1 MMRKVG
7 RCEPRRILDLQSY
20 KFSGIVVGYKCR
32 LRAAWLL
39 STLVPAL
46 GFAQIPTPAQE
57 PRPDSLHQSI
67 ADTVVVAARAAF
79 LPPPIGFRM
88 DSAATSANL
97 FQDLIHLASQTVPVI
112 PLLAGEAGQPR
123 YWAVGDLPPRAVQ
136 IVIDQI
142 PWIPGVYGT
151 VDLTGLPESHVQI
164 LEAGERRVGE
174 MPLPHLV
181 HLASDS
187 LNFNMPFSRIEY
199 AKGPFGADAVR
210 FQFGRALGKR
220 LAAYL
225 NSAFS
230 NSDGQFA
237 DRPYDGHKA
246 NLQLDYFLNRN
257 WKLRYRHLNSRNEAG
272 IGAPFFPEEWP
283 GITNAFH
290 KEERLYHGLELV
302 SSENL
307 RLRGF
312 LWQVKEEL
320 NDPARRNR
328 HRLLD
333 GGADLQW
340 QKQTE
345 KWAVQLNFGAG
356 LEAIKSTSIDD
367 RDRFYERVSTT
378 FGWRI
383 APRTWLQLGG
393 QANYKTDWPIGAAL
407 QAELIR
413 QSSPSLTWRLGGS
426 LWKIPPAL
434 GERDNA
440 LPYLAM
446 NRDLQPATLQRGE
459 IAMKWRR
466 QNLNLQIHLNASV
479 WNDRFFFQANSLR
492 TSGALFNST
501 RSKSVVAAQIDLNWE
516 LQPRWHV
523 GVIAAQPLNGL
534 PRDFWFWHQPEGYGR
549 VYVETLQNLF
559 GGDLEILPRLAGRSI
574 GKRYSPSFATDTVKL
589 LDHDLSKTTVLD
601 FQIRLRHGDG
611 ALLFSWENVLNQQFD
626 WRFGVPAVG
635 RYLRWGFWW
644 NFLN

>member
-7 RCEPRRILDLQSY
+7 RREPRRIVNPLPL
-20 KFSGIVVGYKCR
+20 KFLGIFPDSKYR
-32 LRAAWLL
+32 LRVALLL
-39 STLVPAL
+39 SALVPAL

-57 PRPDSLHQSI
+57 SRPDSLHQNI
-67 ADTVVVAARAAF
+67 ADTVVAADRAAF
-79 LPPPIGFRM
+79 LQPPIGFRM
-88 DSAATSANL
+88 DSAATSTHL
-97 FQDLIHLASQTVPVI
+97 FQDFIHLVGQTVPVI
-112 PLLAGEAGQPR
+112 PLITGEVGQPR

-136 IVIDQI
+136 IMIDEI

-151 VDLTGLPESHVQI
+151 VDLTGLPEAHVQI
-164 LEAGERRVGE
+164 LETGERRVSE
-174 MPLPHLV
+174 TLAPDVV
-181 HLASDS
+181 HLANDS
-187 LNFNMPFSRIEY
+187 LNFNTPFSRIEY

-225 NSAFS
+225 NSTFS

-246 NLQLDYFLNRN
+246 SLQLDYFLNRN

-272 IGAPFFPEEWP
+272 LGAPFFPEEWP

-320 NDPARRNR
+320 NDPARRHR

-333 GGADLQW
+333 GGADLHW
-340 QKQTE
+340 QKQKE
-345 KWAVQLNFGAG
+345 KWALQLNFGAG
-356 LEAIKSTSIDD
+356 LEAVKSTSIDD

-383 APRTWLQLGG
+383 TPRTWLQLGG

-407 QAELIR
+407 QAEFVT
-413 QSSPSLTWRLGGS
+413 QSSPSLAWWLGGG

-434 GERDNA
+434 GERDNT

-459 IAMKWRR
+459 IGMKWRR
-466 QNLNLQIHLNASV
+466 RNFALQFLLHGSL
-479 WNDRFFFQANSLR
+479 WNDRFVFQANSLR
-492 TSGALFNST
+492 NSGALFNST
-501 RSKSVVAAQIDLNWE
+501 RSKAVVAAQADLNWE
-516 LQPRWHV
+516 LMPRWYM
-523 GVIAAQPLNGL
+523 GAIAAQSLNGL

-549 VYVETLQNLF
+549 VYLETLQNLF
-559 GGDLEILPRLAGRSI
+559 GGDLEILSRFAGRFI
-574 GKRYSPSFATDTVKL
+574 GKRYSPSFAADAVKL
-589 LDHDLSKTTVLD
+589 SDHDLPKTAVLD

-626 WRFGVPAVG
+626 WRYGVPAVG